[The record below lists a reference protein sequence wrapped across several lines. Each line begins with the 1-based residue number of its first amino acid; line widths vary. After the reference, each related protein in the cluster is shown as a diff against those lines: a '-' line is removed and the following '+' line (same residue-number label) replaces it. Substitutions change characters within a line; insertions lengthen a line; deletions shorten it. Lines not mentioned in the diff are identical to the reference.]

1 MEKLTR
7 SQVISRSDALSAK
20 APADPKYQ
28 DILES
33 YRLLQS
39 LEVPC
44 LILRALDGWQLIY
57 WPDVQKRT
65 GDVVQNASTEGKMMA
80 YGFDLP
86 DHTEMEVDIDEV
98 IALFETAHEH
108 YLEREGL
115 TCE

>member
-7 SQVISRSDALSAK
+7 SQVISRSDALSTK
-20 APADPKYQ
+20 APADSKYQ

-44 LILRALDGWQLIY
+44 LILRVLDGWQLIY
-57 WPDVQKRT
+57 WPDEHNRI
-65 GDVVQNASTEGKMMA
+65 GDVVQNTSTEGKMMA

-108 YLEREGL
+108 YLKREGL
-115 TCE
+115 ICE